1 MKKSK
6 VKKVIRD
13 MIVKHYGEAGYTAT
27 ADRFLRESNKLL
39 DKLFNQK

>member
-1 MKKSK
+1 MKKTK
-6 VKKVIRD
+6 VKKIIRD

-27 ADRFLRESNKLL
+27 ADKFLRYANKRL